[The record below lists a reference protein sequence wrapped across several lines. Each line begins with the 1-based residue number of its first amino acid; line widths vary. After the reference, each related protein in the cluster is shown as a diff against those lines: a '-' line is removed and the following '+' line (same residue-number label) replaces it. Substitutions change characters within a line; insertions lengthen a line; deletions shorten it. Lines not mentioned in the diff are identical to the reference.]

1 MILTYLR
8 NKDDAVS
15 PVIGVMLML
24 VVTIIIAG
32 VVTAFTT
39 GIVDTASVA
48 PNAYFDVKINLDEN
62 AAKKDDY
69 CIMTIEHLGGDSA
82 DTSELQIV
90 TYYTYNP
97 ESTSTYSKP
106 IRSTETTT
114 VLSSPITITDSG
126 TKAIVPYLADNW
138 VGTPGDSTV
147 NFGSFEFSAGDVMTT
162 GTSAGTASI
171 LGLADRTQ
179 YNALTDAVSESNSNG
194 FGRHSKVEVRILH
207 QPTNTVLF
215 DKEVT
220 VI

>member
-1 MILTYLR
+1 MILRNLR
-8 NKDDAVS
+8 QRNDAVS

-39 GIVDTASVA
+39 GIVDTTSVV
-48 PNAYFDVKINLDEN
+48 PNAYFDVNINIDESVTG
-62 AAKKDDY
+62 DDY
-69 CIMTIEHLGGDSA
+69 CIMTIEHLGGDSI

-90 TYYTYNP
+90 TYYSYTP
-97 ESTSTYSKP
+97 AITDSYSKP
-106 IRSTETTT
+106 VRSTKTTT
-114 VLSSPITITDSG
+114 VLSSVTPITESG
-126 TKAIVPYLADNW
+126 PAAIVPYLAD
-138 VGTPGDSTV
+138 VGVGNPGDTTV

-171 LGLADRTQ
+171 LGLGSANS
-179 YNALTDAVSESNSNG
+179 YSALTSAVSAGNSNG
-194 FGRHSKVEVRILH
+194 FGLYSKVEVRILH

-220 VI
+220 VA